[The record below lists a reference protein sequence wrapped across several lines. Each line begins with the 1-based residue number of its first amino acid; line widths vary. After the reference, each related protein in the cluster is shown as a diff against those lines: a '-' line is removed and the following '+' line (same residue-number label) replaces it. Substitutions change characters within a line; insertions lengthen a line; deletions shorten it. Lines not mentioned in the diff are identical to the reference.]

1 MKSNKLIFLFSVLI
15 QMFILTS
22 LVTASPLLTMSV
34 VEGGE
39 LPWGNVMTELLFV
52 LFPLNFLL
60 VRRQR
65 KVHPIPQKFYN
76 TTVVLAMV
84 MGLLWLPV
92 SYWLSGNWH
101 STFSGEDTE
110 QQIWESYTYAT
121 PILPF
126 VGYIGRG
133 ILGMFFKK

>member
-1 MKSNKLIFLFSVLI
+1 MKAKKLIFLFSVLI

-22 LVTASPLLTMSV
+22 LVTASPLLSMMV
-34 VEGGE
+34 IEGGT
-39 LPWGNVMTELLFV
+39 LAWGNLMTEVLFV

-60 VRRQR
+60 VRRQ
-65 KVHPIPQKFYN
+65 KSVHPIPQKFYYS
-76 TTVVLAMV
+76 TVLLSLV
-84 MGLLWLPV
+84 MGLFWLPV
-92 SYWLSGNWH
+92 CYWTSGNW
-101 STFSGEDTE
+101 SASFSGQDAK

-133 ILGMFFKK
+133 ILGMFLKR

>member
-101 STFSGEDTE
+101 STFLGEDTE
-110 QQIWESYTYAT
+110 QQISESYTYAT

>member
-1 MKSNKLIFLFSVLI
+1 MKAKKFFFLFSVLI

-22 LVTASPLLTMSV
+22 LVTGSPLLSMTV
-34 VEGGE
+34 TEGGT
-39 LPWGNVMTELLFV
+39 LAWGNLMTEVLFV

-60 VRRQR
+60 IRRQQ
-65 KVHPIPQKFYN
+65 KIHPVPQKFYN
-76 TTVVLAMV
+76 SAVLLSLV
-84 MGLLWLPV
+84 MGLFWLPV
-92 SYWLSGNWH
+92 CYWTSGNW
-101 STFSGEDTE
+101 SASFTGQDRE

-133 ILGMFFKK
+133 ILSMFFKS